1 MRHLHTA
8 THPDIEKLSNH
19 SILQRKA
26 ARAIALEG
34 EEILLLYTERYH
46 DYTLPGGGLT
56 NRRMSFKPWCVNYEK
71 KRGQIISR

>member
-46 DYTLPGGGLT
+46 D
-56 NRRMSFKPWCVNYEK
+56 
-71 KRGQIISR
+71 